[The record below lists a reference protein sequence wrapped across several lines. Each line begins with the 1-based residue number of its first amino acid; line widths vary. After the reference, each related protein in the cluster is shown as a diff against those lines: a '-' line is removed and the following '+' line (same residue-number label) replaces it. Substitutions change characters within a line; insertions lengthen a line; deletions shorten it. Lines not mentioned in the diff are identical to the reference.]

1 LSTFTKD
8 CFTEALFF
16 YRNGVKLKECAQLLH
31 IFALLELSVAMVA
44 VAMHNVSLSLMIG
57 VLYTPIALV
66 LDSASAHW

>member
-1 LSTFTKD
+1 M
-8 CFTEALFF
+8 
-16 YRNGVKLKECAQLLH
+16 KLKECAQLLH

-66 LDSASAHW
+66 LDSASGHW